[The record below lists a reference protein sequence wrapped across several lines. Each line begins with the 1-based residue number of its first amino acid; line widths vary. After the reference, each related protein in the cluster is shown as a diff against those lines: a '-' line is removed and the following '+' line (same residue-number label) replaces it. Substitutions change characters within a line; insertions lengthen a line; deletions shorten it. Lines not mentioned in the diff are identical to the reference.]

1 VFHVISVICAA
12 LARLARRTG
21 PIRNGRLSEAA
32 SRHGWTAVQVS
43 RGTWEYR
50 DPRFTDLAMDRL
62 GLRTGCEHCDD
73 KTRVAID
80 NRAADGIASPLVPS
94 LTQAAI
100 TDRIHRLGRIPIWTR
115 TGQPGVF
122 TATSQTLASVQDRP
136 DIGRL

>member
-1 VFHVISVICAA
+1 MFHVISVICAA

-80 NRAADGIASPLVPS
+80 NRAAEGIASPMVPS
-94 LTQAAI
+94 WTETAI
-100 TDRIHRLGRIPIWTR
+100 TDRISRLGQIPIWTR
-115 TGQPGVF
+115 TSQPGVF
-122 TATSQTLASVQDRP
+122 TASGQTLGQVRA